1 MWRANLDA
9 PAYCPNWTSHQLSGI
24 RGGDVVNF
32 IFSLIV
38 GSSPLLAVLW
48 RCQDTKSRLAIF
60 NTEIKFCPLCILSD
74 LIISVLIDII
84 YRHLLHIKYFK
95 WVIVCASPTENGYI
109 QVLAFSFFAGQ
120 SFLEILWIRF
130 SSKCYSHT
138 DLFIKKIIH
147 ALSLYCYLFIR
158 VWVLLQMFCA
168 RTVLLQLAHRW
179 LTHQTLS
186 TWFHY
191 AN

>member
-1 MWRANLDA
+1 M
-9 PAYCPNWTSHQLSGI
+9 SHQLSGI
-24 RGGDVVNF
+24 RGGDVVNC

-138 DLFIKKIIH
+138 DLFIKKNYTCSQP
-147 ALSLYCYLFIR
+147 LLLPFYKSMSSPSD
-158 VWVLLQMFCA
+158 VLCSNCVVAAGTQMAHTPNTRHMIPLC
-168 RTVLLQLAHRW
+168 QLKEGDLVCRNW
-179 LTHQTLS
+179 K
-186 TWFHY
+186 
-191 AN
+191 